1 MQTLRRQA
9 DERSERLA
17 KAQAVELELRTEK
30 RNLEEREKARDLEM
44 ARKLD
49 EERVRL
55 QLEIST
61 RLEEEHARQVA
72 EKDKRL
78 SDAMKANDELRR
90 KLQQGSQQLQGE
102 VLELALEDLISQTF
116 PSDLVQPVPK
126 GINGADI
133 IQRVQNPNGDL
144 AGSIIWES
152 KRTKAWSDGWIQK
165 IKDDQ
170 RQAKADIA
178 IMVSDALPKDCNHFK
193 QISGIWVT
201 HPRCAIHLASAL
213 RLLLLEVASA
223 KRAAVGKNEKM
234 EILYAYLSGIEFRQR
249 VDAIVEAFVTMQED
263 LQEERR
269 STERRWAKREKT
281 IQRVITNTSGMYGD
295 LQGLVGSSLATIPAL
310 TSGED
315 FVG

>member
-1 MQTLRRQA
+1 
-9 DERSERLA
+9 
-17 KAQAVELELRTEK
+17 
-30 RNLEEREKARDLEM
+30 
-44 ARKLD
+44 
-49 EERVRL
+49 
-55 QLEIST
+55 
-61 RLEEEHARQVA
+61 
-72 EKDKRL
+72 
-78 SDAMKANDELRR
+78 MKANDELRR

-126 GINGADI
+126 GISGVDI

-152 KRTKAWSDGWIQK
+152 KRTKAWSDSWIQK

-178 IMVSDALPKDCNHFK
+178 IIVSDALPKDCSHFK

-201 HPRCAIHLASAL
+201 HPRCAVHLASAL

-249 VDAIVEAFVTMQED
+249 VDAIVEAFVTMQDD

-281 IQRVITNTSGMYGD
+281 IQRVISNTSGMYGD

-310 TSGED
+310 ACGD
-315 FVG
+315 